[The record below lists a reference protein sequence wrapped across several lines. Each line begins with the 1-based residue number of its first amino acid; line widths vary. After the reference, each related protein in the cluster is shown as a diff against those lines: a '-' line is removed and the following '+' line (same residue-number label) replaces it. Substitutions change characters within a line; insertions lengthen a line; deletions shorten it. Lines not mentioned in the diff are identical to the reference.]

1 MTRARPRG
9 SDVGSAT
16 VIVVAVVVVLASM
29 SLAVGRF
36 GRRLNDAARAQT
48 AADAAALAGAV
59 GGVERATE
67 LAQAN
72 HAALAEFVSRGDEV
86 LVTVSVDGV
95 QASAR
100 ART

>member
-1 MTRARPRG
+1 MTRRRPRG
-9 SDVGSAT
+9 SNVGSAT
-16 VIVVAVVVVLASM
+16 VIVVAVVVVLASLA
-29 SLAVGRF
+29 LAVGRF

-48 AADAAALAGAV
+48 AADAAALAGTI
-59 GGVERATE
+59 GGIERATE

-72 HAALAEFVSRGDEV
+72 DAQLVAFVSHGDEV

-95 QASAR
+95 QATAR